1 MAPVK
6 IPVRDIIFEVSDGA
20 ATPVWTEVGGLTSF
34 TFNPGENEETSDNT
48 TFDSEGAY
56 EQYVMQR
63 GAVIELEGKLLSD
76 PADDARDPGQEQIEE
91 NAGGDKVGIASLGK
105 VRFRRPGATSWKVW
119 SCTFTLGE
127 QGGET
132 NDTSGWAATIT
143 RSGKSTTAAVV

>member
-6 IPVRDIIFEVSDGA
+6 IPVRDIIIEVSDGA
-20 ATPVWTEVGGLTSF
+20 ATPVWTEIGGLTSF
-34 TFNPGENEETSDNT
+34 VVNPGENEEAEDNT

-76 PADDARDPGQEQIEE
+76 PADDTRDPGQEVVED
-91 NAGGDKVGIASLGK
+91 NAGEDKVGIDSIGQI
-105 VRFRRPGATSWKVW
+105 RFRRPGATQWKRW
-119 SCTFTLGE
+119 NCTTSVGE

-132 NDTSGWAATIT
+132 NNTNSWAATFT
-143 RSGKSTTAAVV
+143 RSGKSTLVAVV